1 MVKKYLMRWSKSMV
15 SKKFIPSIEKMS
27 DEEFYLMLE
36 SSLEQVQNGNE
47 KPVEEVFKEIK
58 EDKKLKDIKQ

>member
-15 SKKFIPSIEKMS
+15 YNKIIPSIDKMS

-47 KPVEEVFKEIK
+47 KSVEEVFKEIK
-58 EDKKLKDIKQ
+58 EEIYLKDIKQ